1 MKKYLPLL
9 LLTLSIAACY
19 QKTASNTTIDS
30 TALPKA
36 QPAAIATDTFQM
48 GNKNFLV
55 YDMDPAESPFTEE
68 PAIESD
74 SAELTLL
81 RHDINGHV
89 KRLGD
94 SLIITLENGR
104 HIVLVSNAHPKHDD
118 SYTEYTYTGYLPD
131 IKQYGIFGTYYE
143 STDFLLVDQT
153 TGVTTH
159 TWGAPIIS
167 PDKKYFLCPSYDL
180 EASFTANGF
189 QLYSYVNGTITPVG
203 EIELGNWG
211 PGQVKWIDNNTFVA
225 EHISLDSTMNKVIKP
240 VKIVMQ

>member
-9 LLTLSIAACY
+9 LLTLSIAACH
-19 QKTASNTTIDS
+19 QKTASNTSIDS
-30 TALPKA
+30 TARPKA
-36 QPAAIATDTFQM
+36 QPADIATDTFQM

-81 RHDINGHV
+81 RHDKNGHV

-104 HIVLVSNAHPKHDD
+104 HIVLASNAHPKHDD

-180 EASFTANGF
+180 EAGFTANGF

-203 EIELGNWG
+203 EIELDNWG